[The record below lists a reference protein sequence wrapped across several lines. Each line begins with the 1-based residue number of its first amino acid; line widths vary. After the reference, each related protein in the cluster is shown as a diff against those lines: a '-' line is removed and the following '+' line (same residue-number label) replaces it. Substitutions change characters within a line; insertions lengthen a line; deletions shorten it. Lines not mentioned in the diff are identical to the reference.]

1 MNKFFYP
8 KLALVNLKKNGNTYI
23 PYILT
28 CIGSIMAFYTIV
40 SIQSNKG
47 LDAMQGSES
56 LKILLFLGII
66 VIGIFAVI
74 FLFYTNS
81 FLIKRRKKELGL
93 YSILGMEKKHIARV
107 LFYETLFV
115 TVISLSLGLLGGV
128 LIGKLMFL
136 ILLNLAHIKSPLAFK
151 IDQMGL
157 LYTTIVFLAIF
168 GLTLLTNFLQVKLT
182 NPIDLLRGGEHGEKE
197 PKSSWLMTLIGVI
210 SLGIGYAIAL
220 SVQDPIEAILLF
232 FVAVI
237 FVIIGTYALFT
248 AGSVTLLKCLKK
260 NKKFYYQSR
269 NFISVSGMIYRMK
282 QNAVGLA
289 NICILS
295 TMVLVTISTTVSLY
309 IGQESMRRDYYPMD
323 VSFIGAAETTDFSEI
338 EKIVVA
344 EKTSAKV
351 ETTNELSFD
360 MSTFTA
366 FQEGS
371 HFLPDMV
378 TDENLDLTYYNTIS
392 KITTVPLEDYNR
404 MTNQN
409 KTLAENEVMI
419 FSAGENYQEQTAVFG
434 ENLFLVVEQL
444 ESVPMDFKK
453 KLITGNSYYIIVNN
467 EQMMST
473 IYTAMNANKDNADS
487 ESPAIHH
494 AMMFNLSGSEDNIN
508 HFSKQVRASVSQLN
522 PDIEIRNIYESLA
535 ELYGIFG
542 GFLFLGVFLGSLFM
556 MATVLIIYF
565 KQISEGYED
574 SERFV
579 IMQKVG
585 MDKTE
590 VKKTIGKQILMVFFL
605 PLAGAIIHVAFAFP
619 VITKMLAAFRLTNI
633 PLILL
638 CTLVGVV
645 VYALVYTGVYLL
657 TARSYYKMIH

>member
-1 MNKFFYP
+1 MNKLFYP
-8 KLALVNLKKNGNTYI
+8 KLALLNLKKNSSTYV

-28 CIGSIMAFYTIV
+28 CIGSIIAFYTMV
-40 SIQSNKG
+40 SIQNNKG
-47 LDAMQGSES
+47 LDVMQGSES
-56 LKILLFLGII
+56 LKTLLFLGII

-93 YSILGMEKKHIARV
+93 YSILGLEKKHIAKV

-128 LIGKLMFL
+128 LIGKLLFL

-157 LYTTIVFLAIF
+157 LYTTVVFLAIF
-168 GLTLLTNFLQVKLT
+168 GLTLFTNFLQVKLT
-182 NPIDLLRGGEHGEKE
+182 NPIDLLRGSEKGEKE
-197 PKSSWLMTLIGVI
+197 PKSSWLITLIGVI

-220 SVQDPIEAILLF
+220 TVVDPVEAIILF

-248 AGSVTLLKCLKK
+248 AGSVTLLKSLKK
-260 NKKFYYQSR
+260 NKQFYYQPR
-269 NFISVSGMIYRMK
+269 NFVSVSGMIYRMK

-309 IGQESMRRDYYPMD
+309 IGQESMRRDYYPID
-323 VSFIGAAETTDFSEI
+323 VSIIGAAETTDFSEI
-338 EKIVVA
+338 EKIVSA
-344 EKTSAKV
+344 EKINTKV
-351 ETTNELSFD
+351 ETTDELSFD

-378 TDENLDLTYYNTIS
+378 TDEHLDLEYYNTVS
-392 KITTVPLEDYNR
+392 KIITIPLADYNH

-409 KTLAENEVMI
+409 KTLADNEVLI
-419 FSAGENYQEQTAVFG
+419 FSAGENYQEQTVVFG
-434 ENLFLVVEQL
+434 ENQFLVVEQL
-444 ESVPMDFKK
+444 ASIPMDFKK
-453 KLITGNSYYIIVNN
+453 KLITGSSYYIIVKD
-467 EQMMST
+467 EQTMMA
-473 IYTAMNANKDNADS
+473 IYDEMNANKDNGDG
-487 ESPAIHH
+487 ESAAINH
-494 AMMFNLSGSEDNIN
+494 ALMFNLNGSENNIN
-508 HFSKQVRASVSQLN
+508 LFSEQMKASVGQLDPN
-522 PDIEIRNIYESLA
+522 TEVRNIYESLA

-574 SERFV
+574 SERFE

-605 PLAGAIIHVAFAFP
+605 PLAGAIVHVAFAFP
-619 VITKMLAAFRLTNI
+619 VITKMLAAFRLTNTT
-633 PLILL
+633 LIFL

-645 VYALVYTGVYLL
+645 VYALVYTAVYLL
-657 TARSYYKMIH
+657 TARSYYKMIK

>member
-28 CIGSIMAFYTIV
+28 CIGSIMAFYTMV
-40 SIQSNKG
+40 SIHSNKG
-47 LDAMQGSES
+47 LDQMPGSIN
-56 LKILLFLGII
+56 LKMILFLGII

-93 YSILGMEKKHIARV
+93 YSILGLEKKHIARV
-107 LFYETLFV
+107 LFYETIFV
-115 TVISLSLGLLGGV
+115 TVISLSLGLIGGI

-136 ILLNLAHIKSPLAFK
+136 LLLNVVHFKSPLSFH
-151 IDQMGL
+151 IDYWGL
-157 LYTTIVFLAIF
+157 LLTAGVFLAIF
-168 GLTLLTNFLQVKLT
+168 ALTLLTNFLQVKLS
-182 NPIDLLRGGEHGEKE
+182 NPIDLLKGGQHGEKE
-197 PKSSWLMTLIGVI
+197 PKSSWIITLIGMI
-210 SLGIGYAIAL
+210 SLGTGYGIAL
-220 SVQDPIEAILLF
+220 SVKTPLEALLLF
-232 FVAVI
+232 FVAVV
-237 FVIIGTYALFT
+237 FVIIGTYALFIS
-248 AGSVTLLKCLKK
+248 GSITLLKQLKK

-295 TMVLVTISTTVSLY
+295 TMVLVTLSTTVSLY
-309 IGQESMRRDYYPMD
+309 IGQEGIRRDFYPLD
-323 VSFIGAAETTDFSEI
+323 VTIVGEAANADFAEVKAMVESEK
-338 EKIVVA
+338 EKV
-344 EKTSAKV
+344 KV
-351 ETTNELSFD
+351 RSSNEISFD
-360 MSTFTA
+360 LVRFRA
-366 FQEGS
+366 FQES
-371 HFLPDMV
+371 NHFLKDMV
-378 TDENLDLTYYNTIS
+378 EDESTDAMYYQRITNITLIPLD
-392 KITTVPLEDYNR
+392 DYNR
-404 MTNQN
+404 LTGDN
-409 KTLAENEVMI
+409 KSLAENEVLI
-419 FSAGENYQEQTAVFG
+419 FSVGDNYDQATLVFG
-434 ENLFLVVEQL
+434 DNQYLITEQL
-444 ESVPMDFKK
+444 ETIPMDFKK
-453 KLITGNSYYIIVNN
+453 TQDMGHSYYLIVKDDAV
-467 EQMMST
+467 MDT
-473 IYTAMNANKDNADS
+473 IYQTMRNEDDPPTS
-487 ESPAIHH
+487 LH
-494 AMMFNLSGSEDNIN
+494 ALMFNLEGDEDTLNAYSAN
-508 HFSKQVRASVSQLN
+508 LRAAVTRSN
-522 PDIEIRNIYESLA
+522 PDIDIQNLYEALT
-535 ELYGIFG
+535 ELYFFFG

-574 SERFV
+574 SERFE

-633 PLILL
+633 SLIFL
-638 CTLVGVV
+638 CSLVGVL
-645 VYALVYTGVYLL
+645 VYALVYTAVYLL